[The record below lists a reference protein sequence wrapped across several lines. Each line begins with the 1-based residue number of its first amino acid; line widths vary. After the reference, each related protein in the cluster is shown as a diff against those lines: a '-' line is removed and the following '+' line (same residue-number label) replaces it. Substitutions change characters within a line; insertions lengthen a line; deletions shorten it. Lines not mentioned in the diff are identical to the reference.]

1 MYMGKKKTSV
11 YSMTMRKKFV
21 VDQDATEKII
31 ILLSNQ
37 VILTKFMRKETN
49 GSESDINNNKDVH
62 AERVT
67 DPEPKINESR

>member
-1 MYMGKKKTSV
+1 MYMGKKNLCIQ
-11 YSMTMRKKFV
+11 YDNGKKFV

-31 ILLSNQ
+31 KLLSNQ

-67 DPEPKINESR
+67 DPEPEKNESR

>member
-1 MYMGKKKTSV
+1 
-11 YSMTMRKKFV
+11 MTMRKKFV

-31 ILLSNQ
+31 KLLSNQ

-49 GSESDINNNKDVH
+49 GSESDINNNKAVH

-67 DPEPKINESR
+67 DPEPEINESR

>member
-1 MYMGKKKTSV
+1 
-11 YSMTMRKKFV
+11 MTMRKKFV

-31 ILLSNQ
+31 KLLSNQ

-62 AERVT
+62 AERFT
-67 DPEPKINESR
+67 DPEPEINESR

>member
-1 MYMGKKKTSV
+1 
-11 YSMTMRKKFV
+11 MTMQKKFV

-31 ILLSNQ
+31 KLLSNQ

-62 AERVT
+62 AKRVT
-67 DPEPKINESR
+67 DPEPEINESR

>member
-1 MYMGKKKTSV
+1 MYMGKKNPSV

-49 GSESDINNNKDVH
+49 GSESDINNNNDVH
-62 AERVT
+62 AERFT
-67 DPEPKINESR
+67 DPEPEINESR

>member
-1 MYMGKKKTSV
+1 MGKKNLCIQYDNAEKIC
-11 YSMTMRKKFV
+11 

-31 ILLSNQ
+31 KLLSNQ

-49 GSESDINNNKDVH
+49 GSESNINNNKDVH

-67 DPEPKINESR
+67 DPEPEINESQ

>member
-1 MYMGKKKTSV
+1 MYMGKKKNLCIQ
-11 YSMTMRKKFV
+11 YDNAEKFV

-67 DPEPKINESR
+67 DPEPEINESR

>member
-1 MYMGKKKTSV
+1 MYMGKKKPSV

-31 ILLSNQ
+31 KLLSNQ

-49 GSESDINNNKDVH
+49 GSESDNNNKDVH

-67 DPEPKINESR
+67 DPEPEINESR